1 MSKAPSE
8 GGNDPDREE
17 SEINERL
24 DRVIN
29 LLATYLP

>member
-1 MSKAPSE
+1 MSKPPSE
-8 GGNDPDREE
+8 DGNDTDREE

-29 LLATYLP
+29 FLVTYLP